1 MQIKNSYWPPLIL
14 HMIALIVYTSIFLA
28 RQNYEFLIYV
38 GVLVFFMWL
47 IIHSAPKVD
56 YPTSLIWGL
65 TIWSIIHMSGGGIVI
80 GGVRLYDMILIP
92 ILGEPYNIF
101 RYDQFAHIFGFAV
114 ATILMYSLLKPIL
127 MEKLDKFK
135 ALSFVVVMAG
145 MGAGALN
152 EVIEFVASL
161 LIATNGVGG
170 YMNTSLDLVSN
181 MIGAVGAM
189 AYLLIFEVKKDKKAK
204 NKTCNKKV

>member
-1 MQIKNSYWPPLIL
+1 MEIKNSYWPPLIV
-14 HMIALIVYTSIFLA
+14 HMIALIVYTVIFLM
-28 RQNYEFLIYV
+28 RENYEFIIYV
-38 GVLVFFMWL
+38 GVLVFFMWAIL
-47 IIHSAPKVD
+47 HSASKVG

-65 TIWSIIHMSGGGIVI
+65 TVWSIIHMSGGGIVI
-80 GGVRLYDMILIP
+80 NNVRLYDIILIP
-92 ILGEPYNIF
+92 IFGEPYNIF

-127 MEKLDKFK
+127 KEKLDKFK
-135 ALSFVVVMAG
+135 GLSFVVIMAG

-161 LIATNGVGG
+161 LIVTNGVGG

-181 MIGAVGAM
+181 LIGAVIAM
-189 AYLLIFEVKKDKKAK
+189 TYLYFFEIKK
-204 NKTCNKKV
+204 